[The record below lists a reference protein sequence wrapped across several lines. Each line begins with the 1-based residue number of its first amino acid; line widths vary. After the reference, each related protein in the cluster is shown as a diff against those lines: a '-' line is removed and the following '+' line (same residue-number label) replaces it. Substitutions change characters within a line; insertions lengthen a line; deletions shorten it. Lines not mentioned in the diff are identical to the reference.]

1 MVFPA
6 DSYRRDLADT
16 ECGPHMDKGAGGWEV
31 MEPGHERGS
40 AASPPGFLQ
49 GSATGPLCVILG
61 TLFNCDGPQFTHL

>member
-1 MVFPA
+1 
-6 DSYRRDLADT
+6 
-16 ECGPHMDKGAGGWEV
+16 MDKGAGGWEA
-31 MEPGHERGS
+31 MEPDHERGS